1 MFEAIEDNA
10 HSANIKVIGVGGAGN
25 NAVEAMITS
34 KMHNVDFIIANTD
47 SKSIRASQA
56 QTKIQLGMKLT
67 KGLGSGTRPE
77 IGKEAALESRSQ
89 IMELL
94 KGADLLFIA
103 AGMGGGTGTGAA
115 PVIAEVAREAGILT
129 VGIVTKP
136 FIYEGKVKTEIAT
149 KGINELKK
157 HVDSLII
164 IANDRLISQASKGM
178 SLFDAFKPADDVLRQ
193 AVQGISELIMATGY
207 MNLDF
212 ADVRTV
218 MSVRGM
224 AMMGLGTGTGEDKAS
239 IAIHMAISSPML
251 EDNDI
256 SGAKGV
262 LVNITGSS
270 TMSIDDYTTVNRIV
284 SEHVHENAT
293 IKVGVVQDES
303 LGDEIKVTVIAT
315 GFGGSF
321 DNDSGSKLNKTM
333 GPLNEKHPRGK
344 NTLDI
349 PTFQRD
355 RGQDTK
361 NSRLKLTDSPDLNEE
376 DVFHIPTFMRR
387 QVD

>member
-1 MFEAIEDNA
+1 MLDAIEDDGHN
-10 HSANIKVIGVGGAGN
+10 ANIKVIGVGGGGN
-25 NAVEAMITS
+25 NAVEAMICS
-34 KMHNVDFIIANTD
+34 NMHNIDFIIANTD
-47 SKSIRASQA
+47 SKSLRASQA
-56 QTKIQLGMKLT
+56 KNRIQLGSKLT
-67 KGLGSGTRPE
+67 KGLGSGTRPD
-77 IGKEAALESRSQ
+77 IGREAALESRPQ
-89 IMELL
+89 LVELL

-115 PVIAEVAREAGILT
+115 PIIAEAARESGILT

-164 IANDRLISQASKGM
+164 ISNDRLISQASKGM

-224 AMMGLGTGTGEDKAS
+224 AMMGLGIGTGEDKAS
-239 IAIHMAISSPML
+239 VAINMAISSPML

-284 SEHVHENAT
+284 SERVHADAT
-293 IKVGVVQDES
+293 IKIGVVQDES

-321 DNDSGSKLNKTM
+321 DNDRGSKLNKTT
-333 GPLNEKHPRGK
+333 GPLNEKYHRGK

-355 RGQDTK
+355 RGLDTK
-361 NSRLKLTDSPDLNEE
+361 NSRLKVTDSPDLNEE

>member
-1 MFEAIEDNA
+1 
-10 HSANIKVIGVGGAGN
+10 
-25 NAVEAMITS
+25 
-34 KMHNVDFIIANTD
+34 
-47 SKSIRASQA
+47 
-56 QTKIQLGMKLT
+56 
-67 KGLGSGTRPE
+67 
-77 IGKEAALESRSQ
+77 
-89 IMELL
+89 
-94 KGADLLFIA
+94 
-103 AGMGGGTGTGAA
+103 MGGGTGTGAA
-115 PVIAEVAREAGILT
+115 LIIAEAAREAGILT

-136 FIYEGKVKTEIAT
+136 FIYEGKVKAEIAI
-149 KGINELKK
+149 KRINELKK
-157 HVDSLII
+157 HVDSFII
-164 IANDRLISQASKGM
+164 ISNDRLISQASKGM

-224 AMMGLGTGTGEDKAS
+224 AMMGLGTGKGEDRAS
-239 IAIHMAISSPML
+239 VAINMAISSPML

-270 TMSIDDYTTVNRIV
+270 SMTIDDYTTVNRIV
-284 SEHVHENAT
+284 SERVHEDAT
-293 IKVGVVQDES
+293 TKIGVVQDDS
-303 LGDEIKVTVIAT
+303 IGDEIKVTVIAT

-321 DNDSGSKLNKTM
+321 DNDNGSKLNRKFGSVTE
-333 GPLNEKHPRGK
+333 NHSRGK
-344 NTLDI
+344 HNLDI

-355 RGQDTK
+355 RVQDEK
-361 NSRLKLTDSPDLNEE
+361 NSRFRPTDTSDINDE
-376 DVFHIPTFMRR
+376 DVFHIPTFLRK

>member
-1 MFEAIEDNA
+1 MFKAIEDTA
-10 HSANIKVIGVGGAGN
+10 HSANIKVIGVGGGGN

-34 KMHNVDFIIANTD
+34 NMHNVDFIIANTD
-47 SKSIRASQA
+47 SKSLRASQA
-56 QTKIQLGMKLT
+56 KTRIQLGIKLT

-89 IMELL
+89 LVELL

-115 PVIAEVAREAGILT
+115 PIVAEAARVSGILT

-136 FIYEGKVKTEIAT
+136 FTYEGKVKNEIAT

-157 HVDSLII
+157 YVDSLII
-164 IANDRLISQASKGM
+164 ISNDRLISQASKGM

-224 AMMGLGTGTGEDKAS
+224 AMMGLGIGTGENKAS
-239 IAIHMAISSPML
+239 DAINMAISSPML

-270 TMSIDDYTTVNRIV
+270 SMTIDDYTTVNRIV
-284 SEHVHENAT
+284 SEQVHENAT
-293 IKVGVVQDES
+293 IKIGVVQDDCV
-303 LGDEIKVTVIAT
+303 GDLIKVTMIAT

-321 DNDSGSKLNKTM
+321 DNDRGSKLNRKI
-333 GPLNEKHPRGK
+333 GASFESHPRGK

-355 RGQDTK
+355 QVQDEK
-361 NSRLKLTDSPDLNEE
+361 NSHFRAASSSKELDE
-376 DVFHIPTFMRR
+376 DVFHIPTFMRK